1 MTNAIKCL
9 LLTCA
14 LSMLGACT
22 SVNNVPLNRS
32 FWKKPEQV
40 AVVQE
45 PGFKPQFYPEGQQ
58 GILDLIVED
67 IATKNFRNYLQT
79 LNMKWYPKL
88 KQQFVVSFKKSGV
101 KVKTLS
107 EDIST
112 KNFNYLNKNLQQYAK
127 YDYSFLKTRIGVS
140 KLLLISVDAA
150 GAIRRYYGFI
160 PLSSP
165 KAYVSLTGR
174 LINLKNNRILWR
186 YTAQSTVAVAGK
198 WDQPPMYGN
207 FTVAFN
213 EAVRRAAGELMQ
225 NLFSKSS
232 K

>member
-1 MTNAIKCL
+1 MTGGEAQ
-9 LLTCA
+9 
-14 LSMLGACT
+14 M
-22 SVNNVPLNRS
+22 
-32 FWKKPEQV
+32 KKPVSRQY
-40 AVVQE
+40 Q
-45 PGFKPQFYPEGQQ
+45 
-58 GILDLIVED
+58 VED
-67 IATKNFRNYLQT
+67 IATKNFRRYLQT
-79 LNMKWYPKL
+79 LDMKWYSKL
-88 KQQFVVSFKKSGV
+88 KQQFVVSFRKSGV
-101 KVKTLS
+101 KVKTFP

-112 KNFNYLNKNLQQYAK
+112 KKFNYLNKNLQQYAK

-186 YTAQSTVAVAGK
+186 YTAQSKVPVEGE
-198 WDQPPMYGN
+198 WDQPPMYEN
-207 FTVAFN
+207 FTAAFN
-213 EAVRRAAGELMQ
+213 EAVRRAASQLMQ
-225 NLFSKSS
+225 NLFSTSS